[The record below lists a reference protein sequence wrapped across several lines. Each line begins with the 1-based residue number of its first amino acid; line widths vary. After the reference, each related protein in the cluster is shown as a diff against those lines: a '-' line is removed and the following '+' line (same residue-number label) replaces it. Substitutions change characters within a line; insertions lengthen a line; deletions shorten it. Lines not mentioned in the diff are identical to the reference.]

1 MLFTTPD
8 LTAEDLEVVAKI
20 DDLRTNLRYAVAQ
33 SPRRWTGSLRR
44 VMFARAIQGSN
55 TIEGYIVTLADAMAM
70 AEGEEPLGA
79 AEETR
84 QAIAGYRDAMTYVLQ
99 LANDPHFAYSQGL
112 INSLH
117 FMMLKYDM
125 AKGPGLF
132 RPGPIYVHNEASGQI
147 VYEGPPGDEVPGL
160 VEELVAELHD
170 STSVPA
176 LVRAAMAHLNLA
188 MIHPYRDGNGRMAR
202 IIQSLV
208 LSQEGILQTEF
219 ASVEEYLG
227 RNTQAYYDVLAE
239 VGRGTWQPWND
250 ASPWIRFNLTAH
262 FRQART
268 LMRRARQAER
278 LWSVLTDRSA
288 RDGLPERTVLA
299 LFDAAQRFR
308 VRNGQYHENAE
319 ISEHAGGRDLKRL
332 VELGLLEPMGEKRG
346 RFYVATPALFSLAAP
361 VWELGRSW
369 ELEDPYAVVQQR
381 LPLASA

>member
-1 MLFTTPD
+1 MLFKTPD
-8 LTAEDLEVVAKI
+8 LTAEDLEVLAKI

-55 TIEGYIVTLADAMAM
+55 TIEGYNVTLADAMAM
-70 AEGEEPLGA
+70 ADGEEPLNA

-99 LANDPHFAYSQGL
+99 LANDPHFDYSQGL

-132 RPGPIYVHNEASGQI
+132 RPGQIFVHSETSGQI

-160 VEELVAELHD
+160 VEELVADLRE
-170 STSVPA
+170 SATVSA

-202 IIQSLV
+202 ILQSLV

-250 ASPWIRFNLTAH
+250 ARLWIRFSLTAH

-268 LMRRARQAER
+268 LMRRVRQAER
-278 LWSVLTDRSA
+278 LWSVLTDEAA
-288 RDGLPERTVLA
+288 RHSLPERAVLA
-299 LFDAAQRFR
+299 LFDASQRFR
-308 VRNGQYHENAE
+308 VRNSQYHENAE

-332 VELGLLEPMGEKRG
+332 VELELLEPRGEKRG
-346 RFYVATPALFSLAAP
+346 RFYVATPALMTLVEP

-381 LPLASA
+381 LPLASG